1 MKIRLLFLSVALSGF
16 VSATS
21 ELVEF
26 SDPSYRT
33 RYQQLI
39 TELRC
44 PKCQNQNL
52 ADSNSPIS
60 LDLRNEVQRLL
71 EDGLSN
77 QEIETYLTNRYSAFI
92 LYRPEVN
99 KNTYLLWISPLIVLL
114 VGGLAVARFS
124 RLSVSVTKRQEI
136 ATDNNERLNN
146 LLSDEEDD

>member
-1 MKIRLLFLSVALSGF
+1 M
-16 VSATS
+16 
-21 ELVEF
+21 VEF
-26 SDPSYRT
+26 SDPSYRA

-124 RLSVSVTKRQEI
+124 RRGVSVTKRQEI

>member
-1 MKIRLLFLSVALSGF
+1 MKICLLLLSAALSGF
-16 VSATS
+16 VFATS

-26 SDPSYRT
+26 SDPSYRA

-92 LYRPEVN
+92 LY
-99 KNTYLLWISPLIVLL
+99 LSLIH
-114 VGGLAVARFS
+114 
-124 RLSVSVTKRQEI
+124 I
-136 ATDNNERLNN
+136 
-146 LLSDEEDD
+146 

>member
-1 MKIRLLFLSVALSGF
+1 MKIRLLFLFVALSGF

-26 SDPSYRT
+26 SDPSYRA

-71 EDGLSN
+71 ENGLSN

-99 KNTYLLWISPLIVLL
+99 KNTYLLWVSPLIILL
-114 VGGLAVARFS
+114 VGGLVVARFS
-124 RLSVSVTKRQEI
+124 RQGVSATKSQEI
-136 ATDNNERLNN
+136 APESDERLND
-146 LLSDEEDD
+146 LLSDEADG

>member
-1 MKIRLLFLSVALSGF
+1 MKIRLLFFSVALSGF

-26 SDPSYRT
+26 SDPSYRA

-60 LDLRNEVQRLL
+60 RDLRNEVQRLL

-77 QEIETYLTNRYSAFI
+77 QEIEIYLTNRYSAFI

-99 KNTYLLWISPLIVLL
+99 KNTYLLWVSPLIILL
-114 VGGLAVARFS
+114 VGGLVVARFS
-124 RLSVSVTKRQEI
+124 RQGVSATKSQEI
-136 ATDNNERLNN
+136 APDSDERLND
-146 LLSDEEDD
+146 LLGDEEDG

>member
-1 MKIRLLFLSVALSGF
+1 MKICLLLLSAALSGF
-16 VSATS
+16 VFATS

-26 SDPSYRT
+26 SDPSYRA

-60 LDLRNEVQRLL
+60 RDLRNEVQRLL

-99 KNTYLLWISPLIVLL
+99 KNTYLLWVSPLIILL
-114 VGGLAVARFS
+114 VGGLVVARFS
-124 RLSVSVTKRQEI
+124 RQGVSATKSQEI
-136 ATDNNERLNN
+136 APDSDERLND
-146 LLSDEEDD
+146 LLSDEEDG

>member
-1 MKIRLLFLSVALSGF
+1 MEILFVLISLLVTSF
-16 VSATS
+16 VYASEDQYQFATAEQKNIFA
-21 ELVEF
+21 EL
-26 SDPSYRT
+26 T
-33 RYQQLI
+33 H
-39 TELRC
+39 ELRC

-99 KNTYLLWISPLIVLL
+99 KSTYLLWISPLIILL
-114 VGGLAVARFS
+114 VGGLVVVRFS
-124 RLSVSVTKRQEI
+124 RRSVSVTKRQEI